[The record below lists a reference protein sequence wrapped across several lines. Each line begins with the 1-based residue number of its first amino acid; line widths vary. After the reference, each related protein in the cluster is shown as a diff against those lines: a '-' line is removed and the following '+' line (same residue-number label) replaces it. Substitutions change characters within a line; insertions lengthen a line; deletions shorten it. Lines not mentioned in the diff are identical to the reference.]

1 METEIIGYDN
11 QWELMQDLF
20 IWLDFRLY
28 FYYINHQW
36 LGPSSELKNTL
47 GLTISREEFEHLLT
61 KASLTG
67 LEERLDEESLRELQN
82 ISKKIAIRLDATEAS
97 VSFPL
102 LRLCEQFH
110 LDAFE
115 ANCVIVAYALVL
127 NPKYEKLLAYLQDD
141 ITRKC
146 LSISLA
152 VQLFLPADATVEQ
165 YLSRFTGKSR
175 FTSLFESESLRQGDC
190 ILRPVIV
197 EYLSKG
203 TISPQPWLE
212 IFHGATQSPDCP
224 LVVQKTMAQQLDQMM
239 QSAPTCMVCLSGGA
253 GSGKRFQLRHLMAR
267 EKKSIVFADL
277 HGEEW
282 ETHAEDA
289 ALTALLLD
297 AYLCLYHL
305 DRKTENSDELL
316 TAPQE
321 MADVIDTL
329 PTDKPHIFLLSRL
342 PIQINFSHMTLDFS
356 LPALTEAE
364 RLILFQANLQEFSLA
379 PDVTAEELAA
389 KFHFSPR
396 QIAGSCQQAAGCA
409 SMFSDGIVRREQLH
423 ATCYQQAVHKLGK
436 LAQRVPAAYTWDDIV
451 LPQEQK
457 QLLQQACWH
466 IRYRYLVYHTWG
478 FDQKVKYGRGLSILL
493 AGAPG
498 TGKTMCAQVIAKQL
512 MMELYKINIS
522 QVVSKYIGET
532 EKNLQ
537 AVFNEAKNADS
548 ILFFDECDALFG
560 KRSAVKDSHDRNAN
574 IEVAHL
580 LQQIEAFDGVC
591 ILATNLIGN
600 IDEAF
605 MRRITY
611 VVRFPFPDAAM
622 RRAIYQRMLPPA
634 APVAD
639 DIDWAFLSEK
649 FPLSGGHIKNIVLSA
664 AFIAAG
670 TGRPISMRELLRAGV
685 EELKKNGIVVVREEL
700 REYADLL
707 EEENRE

>member
-1 METEIIGYDN
+1 MEAEITGYHN

-28 FYYINHQW
+28 FYYTNHQW
-36 LGPSSELKNTL
+36 LGPSSELKNML
-47 GLTISREEFEHLLT
+47 GLTVSREEFEHLLT

-67 LEERLDEESLRELQN
+67 LEESLDEESSLQLQSILEK
-82 ISKKIAIRLDATEAS
+82 ISLRLDATQDIS
-97 VSFPL
+97 SFPL
-102 LRLCEQFH
+102 LH
-110 LDAFE
+110 LWDRFDLDTFE
-115 ANCVIVAYALVL
+115 AYCVILAYALTL

-141 ITRKC
+141 ITRKR

-152 VQLFLPADATVEQ
+152 VQLFLPVDETIDQ
-165 YLSRFTGKSR
+165 YLPRFTEKSR
-175 FTSLFESESLRQGDC
+175 FTMLFETESLQRGDC
-190 ILRPVIV
+190 VLCPVV
-197 EYLSKG
+197 LEYLSKG
-203 TISPQPWLE
+203 TVSPQPWLE
-212 IFHGATQSPDCP
+212 AFYGETQSPERP
-224 LVVQKTMAQQLDQMM
+224 LVVQQDMAQRLDQIMK
-239 QSAPTCMVCLSGGA
+239 SAPPCIVCLSGGA
-253 GSGKRFQLRHLMAR
+253 VSGKRFQIQHLMAR
-267 EKKSIVFADL
+267 EKKNIVFADL
-277 HGEEW
+277 HGDDW
-282 ETHAEDA
+282 ETHAESA
-289 ALTALLLD
+289 ALAALLLD

-305 DRKTENSDELL
+305 DRTTENSEELL
-316 TAPQE
+316 AAPQE
-321 MADVIDTL
+321 MADIIDTL
-329 PTDKPHIFLLSRL
+329 PTDKPYMFLLSRL
-342 PIQINFSHMTLDFS
+342 PIQVNFLNMTLDFS

-364 RLILFQANLQEFSLA
+364 RLILFQTHLQNFSLA

-396 QIAGSCQQAAGCA
+396 QIAASCQQAAGLA
-409 SMFSDGIVRREQLH
+409 SMLPDNVLQREQIH
-423 ATCYQQAVHKLGK
+423 EACYQQAVHKLGK
-436 LAQRVPAAYTWDDIV
+436 LARRVPAAYTWDDIV

-457 QLLQQACWH
+457 KLMRQACWH
-466 IRYRYLVYHTWG
+466 IRYQYLVYHTWG
-478 FDQKVKYGRGLSILL
+478 FEQKINYGRGLSILL

-498 TGKTMCAQVIAKQL
+498 TGKTMCAQVVAKQL

-537 AVFNEAKNADS
+537 AVFNEAKNANS

-611 VVRFPFPDAAM
+611 VVRFPFPDAET
-622 RRAIYQRMLPPA
+622 RRAIYQHMLPPA
-634 APVAD
+634 APVSD
-639 DIDWAFLSEK
+639 DIDWEFLAEK

-664 AFIAAG
+664 AFMAAG

-685 EELKKNGIVVVREEL
+685 EELKKNGIVVVREDF

-707 EEENRE
+707 EGENIQ